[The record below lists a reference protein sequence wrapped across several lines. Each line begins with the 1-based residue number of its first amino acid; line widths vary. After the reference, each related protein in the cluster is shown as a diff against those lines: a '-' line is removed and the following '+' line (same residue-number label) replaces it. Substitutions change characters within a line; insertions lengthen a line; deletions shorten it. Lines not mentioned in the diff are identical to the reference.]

1 MTRSSRRARRSGLT
15 GMLVIGMLAFG
26 CTTRIGDLT
35 FVSTRNIDLTHV
47 SLDMQQGKRV
57 KGSDCKYAILGIIPL
72 GLPTLQGAVDDALQK
87 GGGNV
92 MIDQVT
98 YISNYWFVLFSRSCI
113 RSEGTVLDTKSG

>member
-1 MTRSSRRARRSGLT
+1 
-15 GMLVIGMLAFG
+15 MLVIGMLAFG

-47 SLDMQQGKRV
+47 NLDMQHGKRV
-57 KGSDCKYAILGIIPL
+57 KGSDCKFAILGIIPL

-113 RSEGTVLDTKSG
+113 RAEGTVLDTTS